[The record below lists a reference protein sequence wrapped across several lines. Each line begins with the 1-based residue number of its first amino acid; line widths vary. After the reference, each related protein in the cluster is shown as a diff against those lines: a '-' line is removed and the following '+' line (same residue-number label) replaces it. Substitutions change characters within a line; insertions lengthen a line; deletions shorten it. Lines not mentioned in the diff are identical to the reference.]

1 MSLLDPQARSERG
14 RQQQARILAT
24 AATAASAAREPD
36 TLFES
41 SWRDYIFAEVW
52 TRPGLDLRARYLITL
67 ASAASADTPAEIL
80 DGYVRGALAN
90 RELSLT
96 ELREAAL
103 HFAIYGG
110 WSRGAMLDQAI
121 SRVAEPMDDA
131 RESYAPIRAA
141 TWDPQVRLQE
151 GAAGF
156 ANVMTFGGPPPATAY
171 FEAGILNFVFGEVWE
186 RPGLDQRARRWI
198 TLVGVADSS
207 MDTPIRTH
215 IYGALASG
223 NASVA
228 EMNEFV
234 LQYAIHSGWPRAS
247 FLQSVVFEMA
257 DKVNKQLS
265 WDGKPMAES
274 PETGNPE
281 RRNPQGET
289 K

>member
-1 MSLLDPQARSERG
+1 MSLLYPEERSARG
-14 RQQQARILAT
+14 RQQQSQLLST
-24 AATAASAAREPD
+24 PAREPAS
-36 TLFES
+36 LFDS

-52 TRPGLDLRARYLITL
+52 TRPGLDLRARYLISL
-67 ASAASADTPAEIL
+67 ASAASADTPAGIL

-90 RELSLT
+90 GELSLA

-110 WSRGAMLDQAI
+110 WSRGAVLDQAI
-121 SRVAEPMDDA
+121 SRAAQALNLPRDD
-131 RESYAPIRAA
+131 YAPIRAGA
-141 TWDPQVRLQE
+141 WDPQTRLQD

-156 ANVMTFGGPPPATAY
+156 ANVMTFGGPPPLTAY

-215 IYGALASG
+215 IYGAMASG
-223 NASVA
+223 NASVV

-247 FLQSVVFEMA
+247 FVQGVVFEMA
-257 DKVNKQLS
+257 DKIQKRLT
-265 WDGKPMAES
+265 WDGKPLGES
-274 PETGNPE
+274 NDAG
-281 RRNPQGET
+281 

>member
-1 MSLLDPQARSERG
+1 VSLLDPKARSARG
-14 RQQQARILAT
+14 SQQQATLLA
-24 AATAASAAREPD
+24 APEREPD
-36 TLFES
+36 TLFDA
-41 SWRDYIFAEVW
+41 SWRDFIFAEVW
-52 TRPGLDLRARYLITL
+52 TRPGLDLRARYLISL
-67 ASAASADTPAEIL
+67 ASAASADTPARIL
-80 DGYVRGALAN
+80 EGYLRGALAN
-90 RELSLT
+90 ELLT
-96 ELREAAL
+96 LAELREAAL

-110 WSRGAMLDQAI
+110 WSRGATLDEAI
-121 SRVAEPMDDA
+121 SRVAQALNLPE
-131 RESYAPIRAA
+131 ENYAPIRAEP
-141 TWDPQVRLQE
+141 WDPQVRLQD

-215 IYGALASG
+215 IYGAMASG

-247 FLQSVVFEMA
+247 FLQGVVFEMA
-257 DKVNKQLS
+257 DKLQKKLT
-265 WDGKPMAES
+265 WDGKPL
-274 PETGNPE
+274 
-281 RRNPQGET
+281 GET
-289 K
+289 HDATSK